1 MRLKLAALLM
11 LLLMIAALGGAASAR
26 TASFTWTA
34 AQLPVD
40 GAGGVNL
47 LDPVKHYLSSRAW
60 LVAEGMDPGATDRPG
75 WDLMTRLDWSA
86 LGADHPA
93 NASGQASPLLQ
104 AVSGAALVP
113 FRNPAPAFSR
123 DILIPRDFGRIPIQT
138 EPHLAVN
145 PYDPDHLVVGMIDY
159 NFPTLASYVS
169 LDGGSTWDGPFQVPY
184 HQEDMVGGGDP
195 VLAFDRHESVY
206 MTGISIGSQE
216 FALGP
221 IYLTD
226 RVSSITVSRSD
237 DGGYTWPLTIATARS
252 NIRLEDQ
259 WVDPTGRLRGSIVIG
274 FLDKP
279 WIAVG
284 PHPDDPRRD
293 VVYVTYTDFET
304 YYNISWMGELPF
316 LSPSRMAT
324 TIRMVRS
331 EDGGIS
337 WSEPI
342 AVSETVIR
350 SYGEVQSGDAPGQV
364 AADRVVQ
371 GAQPVVGPN
380 GELYVTWLDSTDDG
394 SMRGL
399 AEIWIS
405 RSNDAG
411 KTFGKPVIATTFNE
425 VAFRPRTAYFRYWGS
440 AFPQIAVAPDGK
452 LYIAYG
458 ARTPIKPNDDGDIYV
473 VSSSDGGFNWSRP
486 RRVNDDDG
494 NALQFFPSIDVGPD
508 GKVHV
513 MWLDMRDDPAQIRYH
528 VYYSRS
534 EDGGNT
540 WGFELPE
547 FGFRVRDTR
556 VTDFPSNPNRGFP
569 SGVFIGDY
577 VSLKATEDEVYMVWP
592 DTRLGEFGPT
602 NQKIGFARQRA
613 VRSPDVYV
621 QPSAGAGGDKIT
633 VQGFDFQPDMNVF
646 IQLQDA
652 TIATAR
658 TNHEGRFT
666 ASLYVPVTGEGA
678 QDLRVF
684 DESGNMAST
693 SFYTEFGFGNI
704 QDLYQ
709 DLTGRME
716 DLMRALERVGSG
728 Q

>member
-1 MRLKLAALLM
+1 MRLKLAALL
-11 LLLMIAALGGAASAR
+11 LSGLIAAVGGAASAKD
-26 TASFTWTA
+26 ASFSWTN

-40 GAGGVNL
+40 GAQSVNL
-47 LDPVKHYLSSRAW
+47 LDPVKNYLSGRAW
-60 LVAEGMDPGATDRPG
+60 LVTEGMDPGVIDRPG
-75 WDLMTRLDWSA
+75 WDMMTRLDWSA

-93 NASGQASPLLQ
+93 NAGGQANPILQ

-159 NFPTLASYVS
+159 NFPTLSSYVS

-221 IYLTD
+221 IYMDD

-252 NIRLEDQ
+252 AIRMEHQSFDQ
-259 WVDPTGRLRGSIVIG
+259 VGRLRGSIVVG

-284 PHPDDPRRD
+284 PHPSNPDLD
-293 VVYVTYTDFET
+293 VIYVTYTDFET
-304 YYNISWMGELPF
+304 YYSIQWMGELPF
-316 LSPSRMAT
+316 LSPAQMAT

-331 EDGGIS
+331 DDGGVS
-337 WSEPI
+337 WSEPV

-350 SYGEVQSGDAPGQV
+350 SYGEAQSGDAPGQV
-364 AADRVVQ
+364 SADRVVQ
-371 GAQPVVGPN
+371 GAQPVVGPD
-380 GELYVTWLDSTDDG
+380 GELYVAWLDSTDDG

-399 AEIWIS
+399 AEILVA
-405 RSNDAG
+405 RSNDGGRSFA
-411 KTFGKPVIATTFNE
+411 KPTIATTFNE
-425 VAFRPRTAYFRYWGS
+425 ISFRPRTGYFRYWAA
-440 AFPQIAVAPDGK
+440 AFPQIAIAPDGQ
-452 LYIAYG
+452 LYIAYT

-473 VSSSDGGFNWSRP
+473 ISSVDGGFNWSRP
-486 RRVNDDDG
+486 KRINDDDG
-494 NALQFFPSIDVGPD
+494 SALQFFPSIDVGPAGD
-508 GKVHV
+508 VHV

-528 VYYSRS
+528 VYYTKS
-534 EDGGNT
+534 EDAGST
-540 WGFELPE
+540 WGFELEE
-547 FGFRVRDTR
+547 FGFRVKDTR
-556 VTDFPSNPNRGFP
+556 VTDFASNPNRGFP

-577 VSLKATEDEVYMVWP
+577 VSIQAAEDEVYMVWP

-621 QPSAGAGGDKIT
+621 QPSAGAGGEKIT

-646 IQLQDA
+646 IQLQDS

-658 TNHEGRFT
+658 TNQEGRFT
-666 ASLYVPVTGEGA
+666 ANVYVPVTGEGA

-684 DESGNMAST
+684 DESGNMAAT

-709 DLTGRME
+709 DLTNRME
-716 DLMRALERVGSG
+716 DLMRALERVGG
-728 Q
+728 GE